1 MEIAKIAAIVTT
13 LNETDGAPE
22 SMLYIFL
29 DMNMDEW
36 QTMRHL
42 LVSNGL
48 ITIKGNYATLTDK
61 GRELAQKLNEALET
75 SRENE

>member
-48 ITIKGNYATLTDK
+48 ITIKGNYVTLTEQGK
-61 GRELAQKLNEALET
+61 ETARKLNKAIKK
-75 SRENE
+75 